1 MAWSK
6 LSMKSGLSLF
16 IDDLSIKRSTGQF
29 GLMRLFGYA
38 RVSTSQQSLDI
49 QVNALR
55 EAGVKANRIFTDKT
69 TGTTANREGLNLLQI
84 KVEEGDVI
92 LVKKLDR
99 LGRDTA
105 DMIQLIKQFDDMG
118 VAVRFLDDGISTEG
132 TMGKMVVTILSAVA
146 QAECQRIL
154 ERTNEGRIEAKAK
167 GVKFGRKRRVNRQQ
181 VLTMKSQ
188 HLGASEI
195 AKQLNIGR
203 STVYKILSEANSV
216 SF

>member
-1 MAWSK
+1 
-6 LSMKSGLSLF
+6 
-16 IDDLSIKRSTGQF
+16 
-29 GLMRLFGYA
+29 MRLFGYA
-38 RVSTSQQSLDI
+38 RVSTSQQSLDV
-49 QVNALR
+49 QVNALKD
-55 EAGVKANRIFTDKT
+55 AGVKAHRIFTDQA
-69 TGTTANREGLNLLQI
+69 TGTTANREGLNLLQV

-132 TMGKMVVTILSAVA
+132 TMGQMVVTILSAVA
-146 QAECQRIL
+146 QAERQRIL
-154 ERTNEGRIEAKAK
+154 ERTNEGRIEAKAQ
-167 GVKFGRKRRVNRQQ
+167 GVKFGRKRSVNRRR
-181 VLTMKSQ
+181 VLAMKAQ
-188 HLGASEI
+188 NIGASEI

-203 STVYKILSEANSV
+203 STVYKILSEANSA

>member
-1 MAWSK
+1 
-6 LSMKSGLSLF
+6 MKSGLSPF
-16 IDDLSIKRSTGQF
+16 IDDLSIKRFTGRLW
-29 GLMRLFGYA
+29 LMRLFGYA
-38 RVSTSQQSLDI
+38 RVSTSQQSLDV
-49 QVNALR
+49 QVNALK

-69 TGTTANREGLNLLQI
+69 TGTTANREGLNLLQV
-84 KVEEGDVI
+84 KVEEGDII

-105 DMIQLIKQFDDMG
+105 DMIQLIKQFDAMG
-118 VAVRFLDDGISTEG
+118 VAVQFLDDGISTEG

-154 ERTNEGRIEAKAK
+154 ERTNEGRLEAKAK
-167 GVKFGRKRRVNRQQ
+167 GVKFGRKRTVNRQQ

-188 HLGASEI
+188 NLGASAI

-203 STVYKILSEANSV
+203 STIYKILRDANSA
-216 SF
+216 SL

>member
-1 MAWSK
+1 
-6 LSMKSGLSLF
+6 MKRF
-16 IDDLSIKRSTGQF
+16 KGQF

-38 RVSTSQQSLDI
+38 RVSTSQQSLEV
-49 QVNALR
+49 QVNALK
-55 EAGVKANRIFTDKT
+55 ESGVKANRLFTDKSN
-69 TGTTANREGLNLLQI
+69 GTTANREGLNLLQV

-105 DMIQLIKQFDDMG
+105 DMIQLIKQFDEMG

-167 GVKFGRKRRVNRQQ
+167 GVKFGRKRSVNRQQ
-181 VLTMKSQ
+181 VLTMKAQ
-188 HLGASEI
+188 NLGASEI

-203 STVYKILSEANSV
+203 STVYKILSEANSA